1 MASHWFRGEFMQLL
15 VFSQTP
21 EAAHNHSNV
30 AGRDRVKE
38 ETESL
43 PSPTHPPFHNL

>member
-15 VFSQTP
+15 VFSQTL

-38 ETESL
+38 EARSL
-43 PSPTHPPFHNL
+43 PTPTHPPFQNL